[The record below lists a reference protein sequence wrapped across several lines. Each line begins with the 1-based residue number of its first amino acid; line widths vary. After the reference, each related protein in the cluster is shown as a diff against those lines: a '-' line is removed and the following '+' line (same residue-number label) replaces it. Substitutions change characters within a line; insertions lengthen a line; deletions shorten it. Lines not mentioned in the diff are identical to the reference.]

1 MKRILAPG
9 LALVILLSGIAA
21 VPLQP
26 TEAQSAG
33 LVSSVLARLQ
43 KNHDTLK
50 NLRASVYMEKWDAHI
65 REKDEYWGAV
75 VYSPGAGRNANI
87 KLEWS
92 KPSHEILGVQKSIYT
107 LYRPGIN
114 TVYKGLANG
123 NKHRENDILSML
135 SMSSAE
141 LQNKFQPFQEVR
153 DETLKGDVNTT
164 HLKLVPLK
172 AMSFA
177 YAEVWV
183 DSSGMPV
190 QSKVV
195 EKNGD
200 ATLVRLWDL
209 QKNGRVSDDEF
220 VVKYPS
226 SAKVIRG

>member
-50 NLRASVYMEKWDAHI
+50 NLRANIYMEKWDAHI
-65 REKDEYWGAV
+65 GDKDQYWGAV
-75 VYSPGAGRNANI
+75 IYSPGAGKNANV
-87 KLEWS
+87 KLEWT
-92 KPSHEILGVQKSIYT
+92 KPQHEILGLQKGTYT
-107 LYRPGIN
+107 LYRPN
-114 TVYKGLANG
+114 LNVVYKGLTNG
-123 NKHRENDILSML
+123 KQRENDIFTVL

-153 DETLKGDVNTT
+153 DETLKGGVNTT
-164 HLKLVPLK
+164 HLKLVPIK
-172 AMSFA
+172 PMSFA

-190 QSKVV
+190 QMKVV

-200 ATLVRLWDL
+200 ATTVGLWDL
-209 QKNGRVSDDEF
+209 QKNGQLSDDVF

-226 SAKVIRG
+226 SAKVIKG

>member
-50 NLRASVYMEKWDAHI
+50 NLRASIYMEKFDAHI
-65 REKDEYWGAV
+65 GEKDEYWGTVA
-75 VYSPGAGRNANI
+75 YSPGEGKNANI
-87 KLEWS
+87 KLEWT
-92 KPSHEILGVQKSIYT
+92 KPQHEILGILKGEYT
-107 LYRPGIN
+107 LYRPGIGV
-114 TVYKGLANG
+114 VYKGLANG
-123 NKHRENDILSML
+123 GKHRENDIFMVLN
-135 SMSSAE
+135 MSSAE
-141 LQNKFQPFQEVR
+141 LQNKFQPFQDVR
-153 DETLKGDVNTT
+153 DETLKGGVNTT
-164 HLKLVPLK
+164 HLKLVPVK

-190 QSKVV
+190 QMKVV
-195 EKNGD
+195 EKNRD
-200 ATLVRLWDL
+200 ATTIGLWDL
-209 QKNGRVSDDEF
+209 QKNGRLSDDVF

-226 SAKVIRG
+226 SAKVIKG

>member
-21 VPLQP
+21 LPLQP

-65 REKDEYWGAV
+65 GEKDEYWGV
-75 VYSPGAGRNANI
+75 IVYSPGAGRNANI
-87 KLEWS
+87 RIEWT
-92 KPSHEILGVQKSIYT
+92 KPQHEILGVQNGTYT
-107 LYRPGIN
+107 LYRPHLN
-114 TVYKGLANG
+114 VVYKGLANG
-123 NKHRENDILSML
+123 KHRENDVLSML

-141 LQNKFQPFQEVR
+141 LQNRFQPFQEVR

-209 QKNGRVSDDEF
+209 QKNGRVSDGDF
-220 VVKYPS
+220 AVKFAS